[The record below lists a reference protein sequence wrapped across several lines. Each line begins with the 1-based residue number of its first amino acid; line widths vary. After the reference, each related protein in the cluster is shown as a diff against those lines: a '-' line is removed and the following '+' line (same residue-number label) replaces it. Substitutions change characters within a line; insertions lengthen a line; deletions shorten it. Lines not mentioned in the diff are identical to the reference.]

1 MKAQNLL
8 IKMLKKELRSV
19 GFSVNKF
26 TAKDWETIA
35 YEWVRESETFV
46 NETIADDV
54 IENEK
59 LYRLA
64 RRRKALPTCDPYL
77 YLSK

>member
-8 IKMLKKELRSV
+8 IRMLKKELKSV

-26 TAKDWETIA
+26 TAEDWETIA
-35 YEWVRESETFV
+35 YEWVKESQTFV
-46 NETIADDV
+46 KETIADDV
-54 IENEK
+54 IDNEK
-59 LYRLA
+59 LFRLA
-64 RRRKALPTCDPYL
+64 KRRKALPTCDPYL